1 VCPAWVFSRRQQ
13 SVTWRLPTAQKTDAI
28 SSLRQLTHGCMR
40 CTVFGTGYLGAT
52 HAAGMAE
59 LGHEVVGV
67 DIDPGKVAKLAA
79 GDVPFY
85 EPGLRKMLRDNI
97 AAGRLR
103 FTTDYDLAAEFA
115 DVHFLGVGT
124 PQKRGEYGADI
135 SHVNAVIDTLA
146 PRLTRDSVIVGK
158 STVPVGTA
166 AELVQ
171 RARAAVRPGVDV
183 EVAWNPEF
191 LREGFALQDTLR
203 PDRIVLGVQDGSTR
217 SEAAIRELYAPM
229 LEAGVP
235 FLVTDLQ
242 TAELVK
248 VSANAFL
255 ATKISF
261 INAISEVCEAAG
273 ADVSVLADA
282 LGYDPRIGRQ
292 FLNAGLGF
300 GGGCLP
306 KDIRAFMA
314 RAGELGAD
322 QALTFL
328 REVDSI
334 NMRRRTRMVELA
346 TTACGGSLL
355 GANIAVL
362 GAAFKPESDDVRDS
376 PALNVAGQLQ
386 LNGAAVNVFDP
397 KGLDNA
403 QRVFPTLNYAVS
415 VEDACER
422 ADAVLVLT
430 EWREVVGLDPDDL
443 AHLVRAKVVVDGR
456 NCLDAARWTQA
467 GWKVFRLGAP
477 RP

>member
-1 VCPAWVFSRRQQ
+1 
-13 SVTWRLPTAQKTDAI
+13 
-28 SSLRQLTHGCMR
+28 MR

-59 LGHEVVGV
+59 LGHEVLGV
-67 DIDPGKVAKLAA
+67 DVDPGKIAKLAA
-79 GDVPFY
+79 GDIPFY

-97 AAGRLR
+97 EAGRLH
-103 FTTDYDLAAEFA
+103 FTTDYDEAAEFG

-124 PQKRGEYGADI
+124 PQKKGEYAADLRYVQ
-135 SHVNAVIDTLA
+135 SVIDTLV
-146 PRLTRDSVIVGK
+146 PRLRRSAVIVGK

-166 AELVQ
+166 AELGA
-171 RARAAVRPGVDV
+171 RARELAPAGIDV

-191 LREGFALQDTLR
+191 LREGFAVKDTLH
-203 PDRIVLGVQDGSTR
+203 PDRIVLGVQADSQR
-217 SEAAIRELYAPM
+217 AEAAIRELYARI
-229 LEAGVP
+229 LERGVP
-235 FLVTDLQ
+235 FLLTDLQ

-248 VSANAFL
+248 ASANAFL

-261 INAISEVCEAAG
+261 INAIAEVCEATN
-273 ADVSVLADA
+273 ADVTVLADA
-282 LGYDPRIGRQ
+282 LGYDPRIGRR

-322 QALTFL
+322 PALTFL

-334 NMRRRTRMVELA
+334 NMRRRTRMVEL
-346 TTACGGSLL
+346 TNKACGGTLL

-376 PALNVAGQLQ
+376 PALNVAGMLQ
-386 LNGAAVNVFDP
+386 LNGAAVNVYDP
-397 KGLDNA
+397 KAMDNSR
-403 QRVFPTLNYAVS
+403 RVFPTLNYSTS
-415 VEDACER
+415 VLEACDR

-430 EWREVVGLDPDDL
+430 EWQEFLDLDPEQL
-443 AHLVRAKVVVDGR
+443 AATVRVKVVVDGR
-456 NCLDAARWTQA
+456 NCLDVGKWQAA
-467 GWKVFRLGAP
+467 GWRVHALGRNLTP
-477 RP
+477 